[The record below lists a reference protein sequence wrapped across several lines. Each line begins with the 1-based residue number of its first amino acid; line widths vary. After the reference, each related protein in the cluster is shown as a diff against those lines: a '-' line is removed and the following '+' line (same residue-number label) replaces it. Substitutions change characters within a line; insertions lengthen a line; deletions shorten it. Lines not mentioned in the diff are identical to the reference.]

1 MQNGKTLLNH
11 KYGDKRRMK
20 RIRRLLNKIRLLTAS
35 PKGIIKFYQEQ
46 GMRIG
51 GNCEINKNV
60 NIITEP
66 YLITLGNNVR
76 ITSGVKF
83 ITHDGGLYVARN
95 YAKGIKKICPNIERA
110 DKFGK
115 ITIGNNVHIGVD
127 TIIMPGITNNVVV
140 GAGAVVTKDIPDNVI
155 AVGVPAKPIETID
168 EYVKKNMDKFVY
180 TKNLSYEEK
189 KKILLE

>member
-1 MQNGKTLLNH
+1 M
-11 KYGDKRRMK
+11 
-20 RIRRLLNKIRLLTAS
+20 AS
-35 PKGIIKFYQEQ
+35 PRGIIKFYQKQ

-51 GNCEINKNV
+51 NNCEINKNV

-95 YAKGIKKICPNIERA
+95 YVGGDIKKICPNIERA

-115 ITIGNNVHIGVD
+115 IEIGNNVHIGVD
-127 TIIMPGITNNVVV
+127 AIIMPGITIGNNVVV
-140 GAGAVVTKDIPDNVI
+140 GAGAVVTKNIPNNVV
-155 AVGVPAKPIETID
+155 AVGVPAKPIETI
-168 EYVKKNMDKFVY
+168 EKYVKKNMDMFVY